1 MFKIIN
7 QLFKI
12 EKKKNFHFIFN
23 DVYCWIFLDMLSI
36 GFLIPLLNSLFENKI
51 EIPFITNILDNFSSD
66 FAKEEIISIAI
77 MLIFLTF

>member
-1 MFKIIN
+1 MMFIAG
-7 QLFKI
+7 
-12 EKKKNFHFIFN
+12 
-23 DVYCWIFLDMLSI
+23 FLDMFSI

-77 MLIFLTF
+77 MLIFITFF